1 MMPQTILPF
10 KLETTDEQFTP
21 HGGLA
26 LFGEFL
32 HAMNVPRQLNAAL
45 PAPGSHVGYHAAQYI
60 IKVTHFFSTAQNK
73 IGGFL
78 HNQLGRTEELAM

>member
-1 MMPQTILPF
+1 MKPMMPQTILPF
-10 KLETTDEQFTP
+10 KLEPTDEQLTA

-45 PAPGSHVGYHAAQYI
+45 PAPGSRVGYHPA
-60 IKVTHFFSTAQNK
+60 ST
-73 IGGFL
+73 I
-78 HNQLGRTEELAM
+78 R